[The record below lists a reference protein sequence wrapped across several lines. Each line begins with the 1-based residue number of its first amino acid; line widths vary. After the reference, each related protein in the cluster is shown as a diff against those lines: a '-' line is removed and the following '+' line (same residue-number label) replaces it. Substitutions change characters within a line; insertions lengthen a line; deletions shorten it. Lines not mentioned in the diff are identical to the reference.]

1 MFNKSFSTALLAS
14 TTALAACGGG
24 GGGGGDG
31 SNYTPIQVTN
41 LGSVNTAAISN
52 GFAAAIQTVSEDG
65 LVDAKETLSI
75 FQWVD
80 ANANI
85 NTTELAKYNVTVNG
99 DTMNLQEAWYM
110 LKGYKALYYD
120 GKETFWNNMV
130 TDGKFDDAD
139 ADYVELK
146 LIADNDDPTYA
157 KAIGQGG
164 KTVDDFKADKGVV
177 TLASTVTETITLT
190 SDPVVGKAEHASTT
204 YVDAT
209 VDTVLADGRTQHDVV
224 RTNTHTSR
232 TPSTVTVTTY
242 TQYTYTYSD
251 GSTKNA
257 KGAESYADNTTYT
270 TAITT
275 EEVILSTTYTAAA
288 GKPVEEVVEETPEEE
303 VTPVIEEPVEEVI
316 EEEVEITIAKTEI
329 NYGEKVWSHVVK
341 THGTPVV
348 TTEDVTTYEGT
359 WKVVTR
365 TVTTTTPEFHEHFD
379 DQEKNTV
386 TTYSDGTTKTETET
400 VQTSRGVV
408 EKLPLVDA
416 VVTELSRV
424 NTDNGE
430 IGKDHADMGTRT
442 PGYVADAGHYRTDEF
457 NYISNKQLSVSN
469 FDVAY
474 SRGWTGKGSTI
485 VIADTG
491 AYTGHTD
498 LDSNIK
504 HTKDFTGTGIANSS
518 NHGTHV
524 AGIAGAERNGAGM
537 HGAAFDAN
545 LAIAKVASGYQY
557 SFSNAIKAAEWG
569 NTIGSAAINVSAEV
583 NYDSGFRNSIVKQAE
598 GVYYST
604 HWYYGEHGYNGAVN
618 EAAKWKAALG
628 NEQVLVKAAGN
639 AGWDYSAG
647 MNQMATATDANGNL
661 ILDGQMIIVGNWDQN
676 NNKINGSSNKAGT
689 VCATMQNGVCI
700 DAAQIK
706 DYYIMANGTA
716 ITSTGENGGYVTM
729 SGTSMAAPVVTGAIA
744 VLHQMWP
751 HMKGKH
757 LVQLVLVTGNK
768 NIAGYDENVHGQG
781 LLDMDTATRPVGA
794 TGIPTSGRTNGGVSA
809 VAGGANVAGVA
820 ASQMQALTSVMVL
833 DSFERDFYID
843 LGDMTQD
850 VDTRTA
856 SVAEQMGAINYFAGY
871 MDAQQ
876 HVAVPFA
883 LNENSSI
890 EVGVGNSTGHYLGN
904 SFQGT
909 LGTTKDSNTV
919 YANYNYTNGGFYAQ
933 AGLGYTSVN
942 FDMNNSMMVSAE
954 NVVST
959 TATAGYEF
967 APKEGHTMGFAVSQP
982 VTVESAKFTYKVPT
996 SRTLDGN
1003 VNTELQTVDFRNA
1016 DREIDLGT
1024 YYKFDITQTGIKE
1037 VDSVTSMLGIQG
1049 NVKAFAELRNKI
1061 NSVSEIEKRGGINLN
1076 LNF

>member
-24 GGGGGDG
+24 GGGGGGD
-31 SNYTPIQVTN
+31 SYTPIQVTN

-52 GFAAAIQTVSEDG
+52 GFAAAIQTVSQDG

-75 FQWVD
+75 FEWVD
-80 ANANI
+80 ANQDI

-120 GKETFWNNMV
+120 GKESFWNNMV
-130 TDGKFDDAD
+130 TDGEFDDTD

-146 LIADNDDPTYA
+146 LIADNDDPAYA
-157 KAIGQGG
+157 KKIGQGG
-164 KTVDDFKADKGVV
+164 KTVEDFKTDKGVV

-190 SDPVVGKAEHASTT
+190 SDPVVGEAEHVSTT

-209 VDTVLADGRTQHDVV
+209 VDTVLDDGRTQHDVV

-242 TQYTYTYSD
+242 TLYTYTYSD

-257 KGAESYADNTTYT
+257 KGAESYANNTTYT

-275 EEVILSTTYTAAA
+275 EEVIISTTYTAAA
-288 GKPVEEVVEETPEEE
+288 SQPVEEEPVEEVVEETPEQE
-303 VTPVIEEPVEEVI
+303 VTVISTEVS
-316 EEEVEITIAKTEI
+316 
-329 NYGEKVWSHVVK
+329 YGNKVWSHVEKTYGDPVITYEDVITWEGTVK
-341 THGTPVV
+341 V
-348 TTEDVTTYEGT
+348 TT
-359 WKVVTR
+359 R
-365 TVTTTTPEFHEHFD
+365 VTTTSTPEFHEHFD
-379 DQEKNTV
+379 TQTNTTV
-386 TTYSDGTTKTETET
+386 TTYSNDTTDTSTEEII
-400 VQTSRGVV
+400 TSRGKVAKGNIVTTDSV
-408 EKLPLVDA
+408 EIA
-416 VVTELSRV
+416 RV
-424 NTDNGE
+424 QTDNGVVGE
-430 IGKDHADMGTRT
+430 DHEDMGTRT
-442 PGYVADAGHYRTDEF
+442 PGYVADAGYYQTDEF
-457 NYISNKQLSVSN
+457 NHISNKQLSVSN

-504 HTKDFTGTGIANSS
+504 HTKDFTGSGIANSS

-524 AGIAGAERNGAGM
+524 AGIAGAEKNGVGM
-537 HGAAFDAN
+537 HGAAFDAD
-545 LAIAKVASGYQY
+545 LAIAKVSNGSSY
-557 SFSNAIKAAEWG
+557 SFSNAIQAAEWG
-569 NTIGSAAINVSAEV
+569 KSIGSAAINVSAEV
-583 NYDSGFRNSIVKQAE
+583 RYDSGFRNSIVKQTE

-618 EAAKWKAALG
+618 EAVKWKAALG
-628 NEQVLVKAAGN
+628 DEQVLVKAAGN
-639 AGWDYSAG
+639 SGYVYSAG

-716 ITSTGENGGYVTM
+716 ITSTAENGGYVTL

-768 NIAGYDENVHGQG
+768 DIAGYDENVHGQG
-781 LLDMDTATRPVGA
+781 LLDMDRATRPVGA
-794 TGIPTSGRTNGGVSA
+794 TGIPTTGRTNGGVSA

-850 VDTRTA
+850 IDTRTA
-856 SVAEQMGAINYFAGY
+856 SVAEQMGAVNYFAGY
-871 MDAQQ
+871 MNPDQ
-876 HVAVPFA
+876 HVAVPFTVT
-883 LNENSSI
+883 ENSNI
-890 EVGVGNSTGHYLGN
+890 EVGVGKSDDHYLGN
-904 SFQGT
+904 SFSGT
-909 LGTTKDSNTV
+909 LGTTVDSNTV

-933 AGLGYTSVN
+933 AGVGYTDVN
-942 FDMNNSMMVSAE
+942 FDMTNSMMVNAE
-954 NVVST
+954 NVIST

-967 APKEGHTMGFAVSQP
+967 APTEGHTLGFAVSQP
-982 VTVESAKFTYKVPT
+982 VTVESAKFTYRVPT

-1003 VNTELQTVDFRNA
+1003 VNTELQTVDFRNS

-1024 YYKFDITQTGIKE
+1024 YYKFDITKTGFKQ
-1037 VDSVTSMLGIQG
+1037 VDTVTNMLGIQG
-1049 NVKAFAELRNKI
+1049 NVRAFAELRNKI
-1061 NSVSEIEKRGGINLN
+1061 DSVSEIEKRGGINLN

>member
-24 GGGGGDG
+24 GGGGGGD
-31 SNYTPIQVTN
+31 SYTPIQVTN

-52 GFAAAIQTVSEDG
+52 GFAAAIQTVSQDG

-75 FQWVD
+75 FEWVD
-80 ANANI
+80 ANQDI

-120 GKETFWNNMV
+120 GKESFWNNMV
-130 TDGKFDDAD
+130 TDGEFDDTD

-146 LIADNDDPTYA
+146 LIADNDDPAYA
-157 KAIGQGG
+157 KKIGQGG
-164 KTVDDFKADKGVV
+164 KTVEDFKTDKGVV

-190 SDPVVGKAEHASTT
+190 SDPVVGEAEHVSTT

-209 VDTVLADGRTQHDVV
+209 VDTVLDDGRTQHDVV

-242 TQYTYTYSD
+242 TLYTYTYSD

-257 KGAESYADNTTYT
+257 KGAESYANNTTYT

-275 EEVILSTTYTAAA
+275 EEVIISTTYTAAA
-288 GKPVEEVVEETPEEE
+288 SQPVEEEPVEEVVEETPEQE
-303 VTPVIEEPVEEVI
+303 VTVISTEVS
-316 EEEVEITIAKTEI
+316 
-329 NYGEKVWSHVVK
+329 YGNKVWSHVEKTYGDPVITYEDVITWEGTVK
-341 THGTPVV
+341 V
-348 TTEDVTTYEGT
+348 TT
-359 WKVVTR
+359 R
-365 TVTTTTPEFHEHFD
+365 VTTTSTPEFHEHFD
-379 DQEKNTV
+379 TQTNTTV
-386 TTYSDGTTKTETET
+386 TTYSNDTTDTSTEEII
-400 VQTSRGVV
+400 TSRGKVAKGNIVTTDSV
-408 EKLPLVDA
+408 EIA
-416 VVTELSRV
+416 RV
-424 NTDNGE
+424 QTDNGVVGE
-430 IGKDHADMGTRT
+430 DHEDMGTRT
-442 PGYVADAGHYRTDEF
+442 PGYVADAGYYQTDEF
-457 NYISNKQLSVSN
+457 NHISNKQLSVSN

-504 HTKDFTGTGIANSS
+504 HTKDFTGSGIANSS

-524 AGIAGAERNGAGM
+524 AGIAGAEKNGVGM
-537 HGAAFDAN
+537 HGAAFDAD
-545 LAIAKVASGYQY
+545 LAIAKVSNGSSY
-557 SFSNAIKAAEWG
+557 SFSNAIQAAEWG
-569 NTIGSAAINVSAEV
+569 KSIGSAAINVSAEV
-583 NYDSGFRNSIVKQAE
+583 RYDSGFRNSIVKQAE

-604 HWYYGEHGYNGAVN
+604 HWYYGENGYNGAVH
-618 EAAKWKAALG
+618 EAVKWKAALG
-628 NEQVLVKAAGN
+628 DEQVLVKAAGN
-639 AGWDYSAG
+639 SGYVYSAG

-716 ITSTGENGGYVTM
+716 ITSTAENGGYVTL

-768 NIAGYDENVHGQG
+768 NIPGYDENVHGQG
-781 LLDMDTATRPVGA
+781 LLDMDRATRPVGA
-794 TGIPTSGRTNGGVSA
+794 TGIPTSGRTDGGVSTVSGGVA
-809 VAGGANVAGVA
+809 VQGVA
-820 ASQMQALTSVMVL
+820 ASEIQALTSVMVL

-843 LGDMTQD
+843 LGDMAQS

-856 SVAEQMGAINYFAGY
+856 SVAEQMGAVNYFAPY
-871 MDAQQ
+871 MTQDQQ
-876 HVAVPFA
+876 ASIPVKI
-883 LNENSSI
+883 NENSNI
-890 EVGVGNSTGHYLGN
+890 EVGFPKAHIIRPSGDNKAGPVFPDFSLKIDDINEIAAFVLSDRA
-904 SFQGT
+904 FQDG
-909 LGTTKDSNTV
+909 SN
-919 YANYNYTNGGFYAQ
+919 
-933 AGLGYTSVN
+933 
-942 FDMNNSMMVSAE
+942 
-954 NVVST
+954 
-959 TATAGYEF
+959 
-967 APKEGHTMGFAVSQP
+967 
-982 VTVESAKFTYKVPT
+982 
-996 SRTLDGN
+996 
-1003 VNTELQTVDFRNA
+1003 
-1016 DREIDLGT
+1016 
-1024 YYKFDITQTGIKE
+1024 
-1037 VDSVTSMLGIQG
+1037 
-1049 NVKAFAELRNKI
+1049 
-1061 NSVSEIEKRGGINLN
+1061 
-1076 LNF
+1076 